1 MILQIKVE
9 PKEEGFVIEVMSEK
23 RCQGLL
29 VFILEAIEELGL
41 EVLEARVSCVDNFSL
56 EAVGNKVIAKH
67 IKLLTYDTY
76 IQLQLQL
83 YVMLLQRPI
92 KPSNCNLEL
101 SNDFF
106 SRNHLSL
113 KHIFKVSLTQV
124 ILYIVAGEE

>member
-1 MILQIKVE
+1 MILQVKVE

-41 EVLEARVSCVDNFSL
+41 ELLDARVSCVDNFCL
-56 EAVGNKVIAKH
+56 EAVGNKVICKH

-76 IQLQLQL
+76 IHLQLQL

-92 KPSNCNLEL
+92 RPSYCNHYYNCE
-101 SNDFF
+101 F
-106 SRNHLSL
+106 
-113 KHIFKVSLTQV
+113 IFMYQ
-124 ILYIVAGEE
+124 